1 MQLNNN
7 DRSLLDLAR
16 MARGGKHG
24 VFPGVSVYRH
34 RDQLWIPLT
43 EVCRDLTAYL
53 NVLHTS
59 MSRSYP
65 LVPATAACLASGRGI
80 TYSS

>member
-1 MQLNNN
+1 MPADVEEWSWIERKKDTVQLNSSN
-7 DRSLLDLAR
+7 RSLLDLAR

-43 EVCRDLTAYL
+43 EVCSHPT
-53 NVLHTS
+53 
-59 MSRSYP
+59 
-65 LVPATAACLASGRGI
+65 G
-80 TYSS
+80 